1 MNILISNHPFCS
13 FFKNSK
19 VSCGYFVKKE
29 HRETRINFFEMLTQ
43 YVVLNLKGFKV
54 FEVSKLLRKT
64 N

>member
-1 MNILISNHPFCS
+1 MNILVSNHPFCS

-19 VSCGYFVKKE
+19 VSCAYFVKKE

-43 YVVLNLKGFKV
+43 YVVLKGFKV

>member
-1 MNILISNHPFCS
+1 MNILVSNQPFFS

-19 VSCGYFVKKE
+19 VSCAYFVKKE

-43 YVVLNLKGFKV
+43 YVVLKGFKV

>member
-1 MNILISNHPFCS
+1 MNILVSNQTFCS

-19 VSCGYFVKKE
+19 VSCPYHVKKE
-29 HRETRINFFEMLTQ
+29 HLKTRINFFEMLTQ
-43 YVVLNLKGFKV
+43 YVDLKWFKV

>member
-1 MNILISNHPFCS
+1 MNILVSNQPFCS

-19 VSCGYFVKKE
+19 VSCAYFVKKE

-43 YVVLNLKGFKV
+43 YVVLKGFKV

>member
-1 MNILISNHPFCS
+1 MNILVSNQPFFS

-19 VSCGYFVKKE
+19 VSCAYFVKKE
-29 HRETRINFFEMLTQ
+29 HWKTRINFFEMLTQ
-43 YVVLNLKGFKV
+43 YVVLNLKGFKA

>member
-1 MNILISNHPFCS
+1 MNILVSNQPFCS

-19 VSCGYFVKKE
+19 VSCAYFVKKE
-29 HRETRINFFEMLTQ
+29 HRKTRINFFELLTQ
-43 YVVLNLKGFKV
+43 YVVLKGFKV